1 MAIKIRKRKKIKSA
15 DRIKDIQELEAVIKD
30 ALTADLC
37 IDLVDLAYSEDNYF
51 DDDVFVDADTFWDV
65 HDNDDVKDI
74 ILKFFNGED
83 LDSKGPANPNRTYFR
98 FDGYD
103 NIESTDYP
111 GDIYLNELDTEIV
124 DYILDHLED
133 REFPEQIQNFV
144 NEYLDY
150 TEE

>member
-15 DRIKDIQELEAVIKD
+15 DRIKDIQGLEAAIKD

-37 IDLVDLAYSEDNYF
+37 VDLVDLAYSEDNYF

-124 DYILDHLED
+124 DYVLDHLED

-144 NEYLDY
+144 NEYLEY

>member
-15 DRIKDIQELEAVIKD
+15 DRIKDIQGLEAAIKG

-144 NEYLDY
+144 DEYLDY

>member
-15 DRIKDIQELEAVIKD
+15 DRIKDIQELEAAIKA

-37 IDLVDLAYSEDNYF
+37 VDLVDLAYSEDNYF

-144 NEYLDY
+144 NEYLEY

>member
-15 DRIKDIQELEAVIKD
+15 DRIKDIQGLEAAIKD

-74 ILKFFNGED
+74 IFKFFNGED

-144 NEYLDY
+144 NEYLEY